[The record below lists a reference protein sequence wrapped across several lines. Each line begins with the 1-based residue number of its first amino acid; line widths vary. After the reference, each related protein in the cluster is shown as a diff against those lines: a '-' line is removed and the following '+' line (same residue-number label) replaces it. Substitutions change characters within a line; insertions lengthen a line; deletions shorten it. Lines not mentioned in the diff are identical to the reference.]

1 MISENAFVCIY
12 LVSQLTKLVSI
23 TGTVASMAGS
33 THRFVL
39 AFFIRSFF
47 TLLRYLLTLAVA
59 QNMFNFVYN
68 YIHIGSV
75 IVYGF
80 WTWPNFQLFII

>member
-33 THRFVL
+33 THRFVFS
-39 AFFIRSFF
+39 FFIRSFF
-47 TLLRYLLTLAVA
+47 TLLRYLLTLA

-80 WTWPNFQLFII
+80 WTWPKFQLFII